1 MLEFSARGAG
11 HIAALAAAVPPRIG
25 VVLNV
30 GSAHLGEFG
39 SVEAIARAK
48 GELVEAL
55 PADGVA
61 VLNADDPRV
70 AAMAARTVRRGAS
83 RSARTPT
90 CAPKT
95 SPSTPV
101 APGSAWSRP
110 TGSAPV
116 ALRLVGAHHVGNALA
131 AAAVAGELGGAPE
144 AVAAAL
150 SAAAPASRWRMEVT
164 DRADGVTVVNDAY
177 NANPDSMAAALR
189 ALAALGGRQAHLGRA
204 RADAGAGRRES
215 ATAHEGVARLAKEL
229 GVDELVT
236 VDSPEYGAGR
246 PVADVAQATA
256 LLPGR
261 AGAGRRRAR
270 EGLTRRRARPGRR
283 RPPGGRRMRGI
294 FIAAGVALAI
304 SILLTPYLI
313 RFFAR
318 QGFGQEIRAEG
329 PQSHQAKR
337 GTPTMGGVAIMIAIW
352 LGYLLSHMVTGE
364 QISPSAMLV
373 LFLTTALG
381 VVGFLDDFIKL
392 RRARNLG
399 LNKTSKIVG
408 QVLTATVFGIL
419 ALRFGNADG
428 LTPGSDS
435 LSFVRDIAVLSFGLV
450 GFVLLANLIIAA
462 WSNAVN
468 LTDGLDGLAA
478 GTAAMVLGTY
488 VIICF
493 WQFRNNCALASAAG
507 CYQVRDPLD
516 VGVLAAAA
524 MGACIGFLWW
534 NAAPARI
541 FMGDTGS
548 LALGG
553 LVAGLSIV
561 TRTELLLV
569 VIGGVFVV
577 EALSVAMQILVF
589 RTTRRRVF
597 RMAPFHHHFELAG
610 WAETTV
616 IIRFW
621 LLAAMCAALGLG
633 LFYSEWLTAS
643 AGG

>member
-1 MLEFSARGAG
+1 
-11 HIAALAAAVPPRIG
+11 
-25 VVLNV
+25 
-30 GSAHLGEFG
+30 
-39 SVEAIARAK
+39 
-48 GELVEAL
+48 
-55 PADGVA
+55 
-61 VLNADDPRV
+61 
-70 AAMAARTVRRGAS
+70 
-83 RSARTPT
+83 
-90 CAPKT
+90 
-95 SPSTPV
+95 
-101 APGSAWSRP
+101 
-110 TGSAPV
+110 
-116 ALRLVGAHHVGNALA
+116 
-131 AAAVAGELGGAPE
+131 
-144 AVAAAL
+144 
-150 SAAAPASRWRMEVT
+150 
-164 DRADGVTVVNDAY
+164 
-177 NANPDSMAAALR
+177 
-189 ALAALGGRQAHLGRA
+189 
-204 RADAGAGRRES
+204 
-215 ATAHEGVARLAKEL
+215 
-229 GVDELVT
+229 
-236 VDSPEYGAGR
+236 
-246 PVADVAQATA
+246 
-256 LLPGR
+256 
-261 AGAGRRRAR
+261 
-270 EGLTRRRARPGRR
+270 
-283 RPPGGRRMRGI
+283 MRGV
-294 FIAAGVALAI
+294 FIAAGIAVAV

-313 RFFAR
+313 RFFVR
-318 QGFGQEIRAEG
+318 QRFGQEIRADG

-352 LGYLLSHMVTGE
+352 AGYLLSHATTGE
-364 QISPSAMLV
+364 PVTASALLV

-381 VVGFLDDFIKL
+381 IVGFLDDFIKL

-408 QVLTATVFGIL
+408 QVLTATVFAIL
-419 ALRFGNADG
+419 GLRFAANG
-428 LTPGSDS
+428 LTPASEN
-435 LSFVRDIAVLSFGLV
+435 LSFVRDISVLGFGTV

-478 GTAAMVLGTY
+478 GTSAMGLATY

-493 WQFRNNCALASAAG
+493 WQFRNNCALVSAAG
-507 CYQVRDPLD
+507 CYQVRDSLD
-516 VGVLAAAA
+516 VGILAAAG

-577 EALSVAMQILVF
+577 EALSVALQILVF

-621 LLAAMCAALGLG
+621 LLSAMCAALGLG